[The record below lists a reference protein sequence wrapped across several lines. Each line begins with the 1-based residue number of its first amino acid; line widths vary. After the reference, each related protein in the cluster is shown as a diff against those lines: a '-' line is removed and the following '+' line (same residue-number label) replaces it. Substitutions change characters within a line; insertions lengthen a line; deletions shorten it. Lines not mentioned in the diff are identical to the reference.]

1 MLGYR
6 NMPRSSQG
14 SWSLL
19 NSSPHTP
26 ESRTEQQQTPSN
38 HRDGDRWEAPATPR
52 GELATRAAAWTQT
65 TCHFCWCSCVA
76 RFSVQLNKVTDT
88 KLGLGSCSA
97 LCCPND
103 QETGF
108 KSLGFSFFTNWRE
121 EGKQFLPHLPPR
133 CLQNKEV
140 TNSEQKGLSQVKRA
154 LQTQV
159 HRLHGSA

>member
-1 MLGYR
+1 
-6 NMPRSSQG
+6 MPRSSQG

-52 GELATRAAAWTQT
+52 GELATRAPAWTQT

-108 KSLGFSFFTNWRE
+108 KSLGSSFFPASRRE
-121 EGKQFLPHLPPR
+121 EGKPQLPHVGSWPQERLP
-133 CLQNKEV
+133 
-140 TNSEQKGLSQVKRA
+140 GLRDDLPFSLA
-154 LQTQV
+154 FLCCTIFC
-159 HRLHGSA
+159 STE